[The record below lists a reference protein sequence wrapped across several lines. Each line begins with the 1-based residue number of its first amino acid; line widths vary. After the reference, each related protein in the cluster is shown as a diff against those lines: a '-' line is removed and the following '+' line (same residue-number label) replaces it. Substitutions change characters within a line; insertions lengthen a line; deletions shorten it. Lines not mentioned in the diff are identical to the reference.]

1 MKDEIK
7 YHWIDYI
14 MPFPYNTLDIP
25 SIENVDYQFKL
36 TFQTI
41 EYPVNEISSI
51 VFSFRDQNRS
61 EKKLFS
67 FFVRC

>member
-25 SIENVDYQFKL
+25 SIENVDYEFKL

-51 VFSFRDQNRS
+51 VFSFRDQKRS